1 MVWLTWLKLWKD
13 PQKWIIVMG
22 NENKGLF
29 QYIGANRALTLS
41 LINKEKEHV
50 MRHHELAAQ
59 WLNDWANYLHWY
71 AYHFSISFA
80 WLLSTSIVWVINF
93 SPQYVEMN
101 DEEMDSKAGLI
112 ALEAARISQ
121 FYSLL
126 TSSIDVIFKFCDKIP
141 GFNDLC
147 KQDRELLFRSACLE
161 LFTLRLSH
169 RFYYIF

>member
-1 MVWLTWLKLWKD
+1 
-13 PQKWIIVMG
+13 
-22 NENKGLF
+22 
-29 QYIGANRALTLS
+29 
-41 LINKEKEHV
+41 
-50 MRHHELAAQ
+50 
-59 WLNDWANYLHWY
+59 
-71 AYHFSISFA
+71 
-80 WLLSTSIVWVINF
+80 
-93 SPQYVEMN
+93 MN